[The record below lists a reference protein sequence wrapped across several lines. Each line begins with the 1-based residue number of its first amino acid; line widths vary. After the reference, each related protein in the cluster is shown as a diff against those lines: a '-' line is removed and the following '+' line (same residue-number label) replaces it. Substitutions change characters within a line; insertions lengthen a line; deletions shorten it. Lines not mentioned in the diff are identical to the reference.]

1 MSEVKTVPRFPKW
14 LIITII
20 LVFAP
25 IILWQVFVYKHHI
38 DFVPKDLGVWR
49 VLYSKEKVWGLG
61 PGGNETGVIVYDLPQ
76 SSAELI
82 KTQGIEYLSTLPSVR
97 KGKSWQGIYSTWN
110 ATPISKKH
118 KNWFEIPTTDDL
130 TDEPQLEN
138 YLNKYGFGIPVKQSV
153 EEQIN
158 EAMSTPGSF
167 FAYGRIGIII
177 IAPQIHRVFYVY
189 VG

>member
-1 MSEVKTVPRFPKW
+1 MRKIKTPVRFPRW
-14 LIITII
+14 LIVLIV

-25 IILWQVFVYKHHI
+25 VILWQTFVYKHHI

-49 VLYSKEKVWGLG
+49 VLYSLEKVWGFG
-61 PGGNETGVIVYDLPQ
+61 PGGNETGVIVYELPK

-110 ATPISKKH
+110 TTPVSQKH
-118 KNWFEIPTTDDL
+118 KNWFEIPTTDNL
-130 TDEPQLEN
+130 TEEPQLEN
-138 YLNKYGFGIPVKQSV
+138 YLDKYGFGIPVKQSV

-158 EAMSTPGSF
+158 EVMSKPGNF
-167 FAYGRIGIII
+167 FAYGRVGTII
-177 IAPQIHRVFYVY
+177 IAPKIHRVSFIY